1 MTPRRNIPAMRAAL
15 DRCAADIACYRRHA
29 GEGAT
34 LSGMLLTCRWR
45 HEDVPGR
52 QGRRVWD
59 ETGVDLGV
67 WRAGDLWDAVNVV
80 ES

>member
-1 MTPRRNIPAMRAAL
+1 MIPRRNIPAMRAAL

-34 LSGMLLTCRWR
+34 LSGMLLTARWR
-45 HEDVPGR
+45 HETAEPHIGR
-52 QGRRVWD
+52 HVYD
-59 ETGVDLGV
+59 ETGAYLGV
-67 WRAGDLWDAVNVV
+67 WRSRDMWDAVNGV